1 MLLDRYLFH
10 RIARPF
16 VAVLICTVAL
26 LLLENLAR
34 LMTLLRHV
42 RDPLTLLA
50 KSSFYLL
57 PEYLGIGLLVALF
70 LSVALAIRT
79 LSLHGEWQ
87 IFAAAGITPVR
98 LCFIPFLLGMTCAT
112 VELAIHFQFR
122 PAAEHHL
129 DSLFSDVRRGI
140 YGFGGDF
147 GEIIQL
153 DDTTVMTADG
163 FERSTGRLTHI
174 FIAQRGAV
182 YTARSAFVSL
192 DGDGNIYLLLNQGR
206 SIVPQRGEHFDAI
219 SFDRLRIHLTRAE
232 RNLGQKA
239 SKRFDRLTYKEL
251 MRHIDLERQ
260 TDMRT
265 RKALASFAS
274 RCAYVAFA
282 LLLPFLGLA
291 LGALPVRGRSPYGIG
306 VGILAIVGY
315 IRLAAYVETAAT
327 THPIAGFGLLVGG
340 YGSAIAMIWRAEC
353 QYGPGSME
361 TWLAKHLANPIA
373 ARVARFQIHFAQDK
387 IFCRRLR

>member
-1 MLLDRYLFH
+1 MLLDRYLLR
-10 RIARPF
+10 RILRPF
-16 VAVLICTVAL
+16 VAVLVCTVAI

-34 LMTLLRHV
+34 LMELLQHV

-70 LSVALAIRT
+70 LSIALAIRA

-98 LCFIPFLLGMTCAT
+98 LCLIPFLLGIGCAT
-112 VELAIHFQFR
+112 IELGIHFQFR
-122 PAAEHHL
+122 PAAEHRL
-129 DSLFSDVRRGI
+129 DSLFSDVRRGL
-140 YGFGGDF
+140 YGFGGNF

-163 FERSTGRLTHI
+163 FERSTGRLAHI
-174 FIAQRGAV
+174 FIAQRGTV

-192 DGDGNIYLLLNQGR
+192 DDSGNIYLLLEQGQ
-206 SIVPQRGEHFDAI
+206 SIVPRPGDHFDAI
-219 SFDRLRIHLTRAE
+219 SFGRLRIRLARAE
-232 RNLGQKA
+232 PDPGHRPGTA
-239 SKRFDRLTYKEL
+239 FDRLAYREL
-251 MRHIDLERQ
+251 MRHIGLEREA
-260 TDMRT
+260 DMGT

-274 RCAYVAFA
+274 RCAYAAIA
-282 LLLPFLGLA
+282 LLLPFLALA
-291 LGALPVRGRSPYGIG
+291 LGALPVRGRSPYGISA
-306 VGILAIVGY
+306 GILAIVGY
-315 IRLAAYVETAAT
+315 IRLVAYVETAAA

-353 QYGPGSME
+353 RHGPGSVE
-361 TWLAKHLANPIA
+361 TWLARHLANPIA
-373 ARVARFQIHFAQDK
+373 ARIARFQTHF
-387 IFCRRLR
+387 RTG